1 MMPTRQEIRESWM
14 ADEGRFMNQKPRFVL
29 FAHNATY
36 DKLHQV
42 ATLGLTAAAMGKD
55 VSIVLLFWTIKKLA
69 EGKID
74 DMDFPQEYIST
85 ATEVARLLKE
95 KKVPKI
101 SEMFE
106 EAKLVGQFQ
115 LIACS
120 AGLEYMG
127 VDEQAVTTRVDAV
140 MGLPAILALT
150 AGAETTLF
158 I

>member
-1 MMPTRQEIRESWM
+1 MSP
-14 ADEGRFMNQKPRFVL
+14 KPKFVI

-42 ATLGLTAAAMGKD
+42 ATLGMTAAAMGKD
-55 VSIVLLFWTIKKLA
+55 VIVVLLFWTIKKLA

-74 DMDFPQEYIST
+74 QLDFPPEY
-85 ATEVARLLKE
+85 AEAAEDVARLLKD

-101 SEMFE
+101 SEMLHD
-106 EAKLVGQFQ
+106 ARHVGSFR

-127 VDEQAVTTRVDAV
+127 VDGATVEKSVDEV
-140 MGLPAILALT
+140 LGLPAILSLT
-150 AGAETTLF
+150 ADAETTLF

>member
-1 MMPTRQEIRESWM
+1 M
-14 ADEGRFMNQKPRFVL
+14 APLPKFVL

-55 VSIVLLFWTIKKLA
+55 VIVVLLFWTIKKLA

-74 DMDFPQEYIST
+74 VIDFPPEYASS
-85 ATEVARLLKE
+85 ANEVARLLKE

-101 SEMFE
+101 SEMFQ
-106 EAKLVGQFQ
+106 EAKLVGKFRV
-115 LIACS
+115 IACS

-127 VDEQAVTTRVDAV
+127 VDSEAVEKNVDEV
-140 MGLPAILALT
+140 MGLPAIISLT
-150 AGAETTLF
+150 ADAETKLF

>member
-1 MMPTRQEIRESWM
+1 MSK
-14 ADEGRFMNQKPRFVL
+14 KPKFVI

-42 ATLGLTAAAMGKD
+42 ATLGMTAAAMGKD
-55 VSIVLLFWTIKKLA
+55 VIVVLLFWTIKKLA

-74 DMDFPQEYIST
+74 QIDFPPEYADS
-85 ATEVARLLKE
+85 AEEVSRLLKE

-101 SEMFE
+101 SEMFQD
-106 EAKLVGQFQ
+106 ARHVGHFR

-127 VDEQAVTTRVDAV
+127 VDGKAVESKVDEV
-140 MGLPAILALT
+140 LGLPAILSLT
-150 AGAETTLF
+150 AEAETKLF

>member
-1 MMPTRQEIRESWM
+1 MPTTR
-14 ADEGRFMNQKPRFVL
+14 KFVI

-42 ATLGLTAAAMGKD
+42 ATLGLTAAAMGKE
-55 VSIVLLFWTIKKLA
+55 VIVVLLFWTIKKLA

-74 DMDFPQEYIST
+74 QVDFPPEYAES
-85 ATEVARLLKE
+85 AEEVARLLKE

-101 SEMFE
+101 SEMFQD
-106 EAKLVGQFQ
+106 AKQVGKLR

-127 VDEQAVTTRVDAV
+127 VDTGAVEKNVDEV
-140 MGLPAILALT
+140 LGLPAILSLT
-150 AGAETTLF
+150 AEAETTLF

>member
-1 MMPTRQEIRESWM
+1 MSRPQ
-14 ADEGRFMNQKPRFVL
+14 QKFVL

-55 VSIVLLFWTIKKLA
+55 VIVVLLFWTIKKLA
-69 EGKID
+69 DGKID
-74 DMDFPQEYIST
+74 DIDFPPEYAVSGKD
-85 ATEVARLLKE
+85 VARLLKE

-101 SEMFE
+101 SEMFA
-106 EAKLVGQFQ
+106 EAKEVGRLR

-120 AGLEYMG
+120 AGLEYMD
-127 VDEQAVTTRVDAV
+127 VDGDVVSTRVDEV
-140 MGLPAILALT
+140 LGLPAILSLA
-150 AGAETTLF
+150 ADAETTLF

>member
-1 MMPTRQEIRESWM
+1 MPHPP
-14 ADEGRFMNQKPRFVL
+14 KFVI

-42 ATLGLTAAAMGKD
+42 ATIGMTAAAMGKD
-55 VSIVLLFWTIKKLA
+55 VIVVLLFWTIKKLA
-69 EGKID
+69 EGRID
-74 DMDFPQEYIST
+74 QLDFPPEYAGS
-85 ATEVARLLKE
+85 AEEVARLLNE

-101 SEMFE
+101 SEMFQD
-106 EAKLVGQFQ
+106 AKHVGKFR

-127 VDEQAVTTRVDAV
+127 VESRAVEIRVDEV
-140 MGLPAILALT
+140 MGLPAILKLT
-150 AGAETTLF
+150 EEAETKLF

>member
-1 MMPTRQEIRESWM
+1 MPQPP
-14 ADEGRFMNQKPRFVL
+14 KFVI

-42 ATLGLTAAAMGKD
+42 ATIGMTAAAMGKD
-55 VSIVLLFWTIKKLA
+55 VIVVLLFWTIKKLA

-74 DMDFPQEYIST
+74 QLDFPPEYAGS
-85 ATEVARLLKE
+85 AEEVARLLKD
-95 KKVPKI
+95 KNVPKI
-101 SEMFE
+101 SEMFQD
-106 EAKLVGQFQ
+106 AKHVGKFR

-127 VDEQAVTTRVDAV
+127 VESQAVETRVDEV
-140 MGLPAILALT
+140 MGLPAILKLT
-150 AGAETTLF
+150 EEAETKLF

>member
-1 MMPTRQEIRESWM
+1 MPQPP
-14 ADEGRFMNQKPRFVL
+14 KFVI

-42 ATLGLTAAAMGKD
+42 ATLGMTAAAMGKD
-55 VSIVLLFWTIKKLA
+55 VIIVLLFWTIKKLA

-74 DMDFPQEYIST
+74 QIDFPPEYEKS
-85 ATEVARLLKE
+85 AEEVARLLRE

-101 SEMFE
+101 SEMFQ
-106 EAKLVGQFQ
+106 EAKLVGRFR

-127 VDEQAVTTRVDAV
+127 VDSDAVTKNVDEV
-140 MGLPAILALT
+140 MGLPAIISLT
-150 AGAETTLF
+150 ADAETKLF

>member
-1 MMPTRQEIRESWM
+1 
-14 ADEGRFMNQKPRFVL
+14 MNQPKPKFVL

-55 VSIVLLFWTIKKLA
+55 VIVVLLFWTIKKLA
-69 EGKID
+69 EGKLD
-74 DMDFPQEYIST
+74 DVDFPPEYSSSSS
-85 ATEVARLLKE
+85 EVARLLKE

-101 SEMFE
+101 SEMFQ
-106 EAKLVGQFQ
+106 EAKLVGSFRV
-115 LIACS
+115 IACS

-127 VDEQAVTTRVDAV
+127 VDSAAVEKNVDEV
-140 MGLPAILALT
+140 MGLPAILSLT
-150 AGAETTLF
+150 AQAETKLF

>member
-1 MMPTRQEIRESWM
+1 MSLP
-14 ADEGRFMNQKPRFVL
+14 KPKFVL

-55 VSIVLLFWTIKKLA
+55 VIVILLFWTIKKLA
-69 EGKID
+69 EGKFDQI
-74 DMDFPQEYIST
+74 DFPPEYAGST
-85 ATEVARLLKE
+85 AEVARLLKE
-95 KKVPKI
+95 KKIPKI

-106 EAKLVGQFQ
+106 EAKLVGKVRI
-115 LIACS
+115 IACS

-127 VDEQAVTTRVDAV
+127 VDGEVVAKKVDEV

-150 AGAETTLF
+150 ADAETKLF

>member
-1 MMPTRQEIRESWM
+1 MPQVP
-14 ADEGRFMNQKPRFVL
+14 KFVI

-42 ATLGLTAAAMGKD
+42 ATIGMTAAAMGKD
-55 VSIVLLFWTIKKLA
+55 VIVVLLFWTIKKLA

-74 DMDFPQEYIST
+74 QLDFPPEYAES
-85 ATEVARLLKE
+85 ADQVARLLKD

-101 SEMFE
+101 SEMFHD
-106 EAKLVGQFQ
+106 AKQVGMFR

-127 VDEQAVTTRVDAV
+127 VDSQAVERNVDEV
-140 MGLPAILALT
+140 LGLPAILKLT
-150 AGAETTLF
+150 EEAETKLF

>member
-1 MMPTRQEIRESWM
+1 MPP
-14 ADEGRFMNQKPRFVL
+14 APKFVL

-55 VSIVLLFWTIKKLA
+55 VIVILLFWTIKKLA

-74 DMDFPQEYIST
+74 MIDFPPEYAAS
-85 ATEVARLLKE
+85 AEEVARLLQD

-101 SEMFE
+101 SEMFQ
-106 EAKLVGQFQ
+106 EAKLVGRFR

-127 VDEQAVTTRVDAV
+127 VDGEVVTKNVDEV
-140 MGLPAILALT
+140 MGLPAIISLT
-150 AGAETTLF
+150 ADAETKLF

>member
-1 MMPTRQEIRESWM
+1 MPL
-14 ADEGRFMNQKPRFVL
+14 KPKFVI

-42 ATLGLTAAAMGKD
+42 ATLGMTASAMGKD
-55 VSIVLLFWTIKKLA
+55 VIVVLLFWTIKKLA
-69 EGKID
+69 EGQVDQI
-74 DMDFPQEYIST
+74 DFPPEYAGS
-85 ATEVARLLKE
+85 AEQVARLLQE

-101 SEMFE
+101 SEMFRD
-106 EAKLVGQFQ
+106 AKHVGAFR

-127 VDEQAVTTRVDAV
+127 VESAAVESKVDEV
-140 MGLPAILALT
+140 MGLPAILSLT